1 MQKEIFGAFIAH
13 TRKEQ
18 GLTQKA
24 LADKLHV
31 TDKAISKWERGLCYP
46 DLTLMEDLAAIYYQM
61 HSTDSVRSLSNYQW
75 HFSQN

>member
-13 TRKEQ
+13 TRREQ

-31 TDKAISKWERGLCYP
+31 TDKAVSKWERGLCYP
-46 DLTLMEDLAAIYYQM
+46 DLTLMEDLAVALGLTM
-61 HSTDSVRSLSNYQW
+61 T
-75 HFSQN
+75 